1 MRMVVIPALVVSNT
15 LLRVALMADTG
26 TYKLIET
33 TVVPHKEGTVDMEQ
47 FALQGLGHEIG
58 SHLFGRTIH
67 HPKVALV
74 DLVMDEKETNVKG
87 TSSLTRAA
95 LAILSKNDG

>member
-1 MRMVVIPALVVSNT
+1 MTMRMVVIPALVVSNT

-47 FALQGLGHEIG
+47 FAL
-58 SHLFGRTIH
+58 
-67 HPKVALV
+67 
-74 DLVMDEKETNVKG
+74 
-87 TSSLTRAA
+87 
-95 LAILSKNDG
+95 